1 MNGQPAEICIYGNSS
16 VNVTDRNSVSSLKNI
31 SRILR
36 NYDGLGDILGNEI
49 IPGKLLKIWKILLVG
64 YYVHYELSRAYY
76 RDTLWLST
84 ISGNRTDFLENL
96 EFVLGNVFVNLHT
109 IHDSAASILR
119 CSRRFHISD
128 P

>member
-1 MNGQPAEICIYGNSS
+1 MIVCGTFWEMKSSREI
-16 VNVTDRNSVSSLKNI
+16 VKNLENII
-31 SRILR
+31 SWLLR
-36 NYDGLGDILGNEI
+36 TY
-49 IPGKLLKIWKILLVG
+49 
-64 YYVHYELSRAYY
+64 YELSRAYY

-84 ISGNRTDFLENL
+84 ILGNRTDFLENL